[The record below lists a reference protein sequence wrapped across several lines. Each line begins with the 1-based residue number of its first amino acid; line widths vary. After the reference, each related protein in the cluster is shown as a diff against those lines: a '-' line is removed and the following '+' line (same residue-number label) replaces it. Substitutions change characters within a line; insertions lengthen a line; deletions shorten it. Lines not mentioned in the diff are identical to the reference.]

1 MFKPKEHEKPFSHVL
16 EGYQVFVD
24 KRDYMFNVY
33 DVKTGEVMLNTMNSN
48 KANDMLYM
56 CAEYNPK

>member
-1 MFKPKEHEKPFSHVL
+1 MFKPNKHEKPFSQVL

-33 DVKTGEVMLNTMNSN
+33 NLSTGELELNTMNSN
-48 KANDMLYM
+48 KAEDMLYM
-56 CAEYNPK
+56 LAQFKKQ